1 MVGDDDRVGYNDF
14 LRFVRSRKPRRLQMQ
29 GAEAA
34 EWRVRQAAGS
44 DRLVVDATGGFD
56 GFGRGGAALVT
67 RMEDPI
73 AGGATALA
81 LGGGATGLD
90 GEALLTPWTVEDWL
104 VKSASGKERKRFS
117 RLFRSMQDF

>member
-44 DRLVVDATGGFD
+44 DRLVVDATGGVD
-56 GFGRGGAALVT
+56 GFGRGGGALVT
-67 RMEDPI
+67 RMEDPV
-73 AGGATALA
+73 GAASAAALA

-90 GEALLTPWTVEDWL
+90 GDALLTPWTVEDWL
-104 VKSASGKERKRFS
+104 VKSASGKE
-117 RLFRSMQDF
+117 